1 MTSQVDLS
9 QLAVDRS
16 GSVTATAA
24 KRRNLATRYGLP
36 LGILVAFAAVIGWSL
51 QDSLLPAKSVTIT
64 PVVLT
69 RAEVQQSG
77 TPVFQAAGWIEPRPT
92 ATVVSAQVE
101 GIVESL
107 LVVEGQEVK
116 QGQPLAKL
124 VDADARLGLADAKAA
139 LRLRDAEL
147 VLAQATH
154 QAAEKSLAHP
164 VHLRAAVAEA
174 EAALAKVATDSQ
186 SIPLL
191 LNSARA
197 RVQLAEHDL
206 EGKKKVGDAIPLRSV
221 QRAQSEFDSAAAVVH
236 ELEQRAKSLDS
247 EARSTKERVE
257 ALRSQ
262 LEMKTEENRRFKEA
276 EANCSIA
283 EARVEQARLVVE
295 TAELRLTRMIVTSP
309 IDGRVLSLHAQPGR
323 RLMGLSPASERDSS
337 AVVSLYDPKNL
348 QVRADVRL
356 EDVPNAQLGQPVQI
370 STAALA
376 APLTG
381 EVVAVTSQADIQKNT
396 LQVKVL
402 IHDPPAVIKP
412 EMLVQVTF
420 LAPEQPGSKDIAA
433 QDPLRQLIPKE
444 LVKATPDGT
453 TVWVADLQASRARQ
467 VAVQLGKA
475 STERLVEVAQGLT
488 ATDKLIVSGRDDLSP
503 GKRIRVVGEEQN
515 LNGASNTST
524 TNTPAPQMAAESKNQ
539 K

>member
-16 GSVTATAA
+16 GSGTAA
-24 KRRNLATRYGLP
+24 TGKRRNLATRYGLP

-116 QGQPLAKL
+116 LGQPLAKL
-124 VDADARLGLADAKAA
+124 VDADVRLALAETKAG
-139 LRLRDAEL
+139 LRLREAEL
-147 VLAQATH
+147 ELARATCE
-154 QAAEKSLAHP
+154 AARTSLANP
-164 VHLRAAVAEA
+164 VQLQAAVAEA
-174 EAALAKVATDSQ
+174 EASLAKVATDCLSV
-186 SIPLL
+186 PLL
-191 LNSARA
+191 LKGAKSRQ
-197 RVQLAEHDL
+197 QLAQQELD
-206 EGKKKVGDAIPLRSV
+206 GKLKVGDAIPQRSV
-221 QRAQSEFDSAAAVVH
+221 QRAQSEFDSKTAVAH
-236 ELEQRAKSLDS
+236 ELEQRSKSLESEAKSWQD
-247 EARSTKERVE
+247 RVT

-262 LEMKTEENRRFKEA
+262 LTLKMDENRRVKEA
-276 EANCSIA
+276 EAGCSIA
-283 EARVEQARLVVE
+283 EARVDQAKLAVE

-309 IDGRVLSLHAQPGR
+309 IDGRVLALHAQPGR

-337 AVVSLYDPKNL
+337 AIVSLYDPKNL

-420 LAPEQPGSKDIAA
+420 LAPEQPGSKDIAD

-444 LVKATPDGT
+444 LVKSTPDGT
-453 TVWVADLQASRARQ
+453 TVWVADLQTSRARQ
-467 VAVQLGKA
+467 QPIQLGKA
-475 STERLVEVAQGLT
+475 GTDRLVEVAQGLT
-488 ATDKLIVSGRDDLSP
+488 ATDKLIVLGRDDLSS
-503 GKRIRVVGEEQN
+503 GKRIRVVGEDHN
-515 LNGASNTST
+515 LNGASNTPSA
-524 TNTPAPQMAAESKNQ
+524 NISAPQMAAESKNQ

>member
-1 MTSQVDLS
+1 MNTPVDLR

-16 GSVTATAA
+16 ASVAATAP
-24 KRRNLATRYGLP
+24 KRRNLVTRYGLP
-36 LGILVAFAAVIGWSL
+36 LGILVAFAGVIGWSL
-51 QDSLLPAKSVTIT
+51 QDSLLPAKPVTVT

-77 TPVFQAAGWIEPRPT
+77 TPLFQAAGWIEPRPT

-116 QGQPLAKL
+116 LGQPLAKL
-124 VDADARLGLADAKAA
+124 VDADARLALLDAKAA

-147 VLAQATH
+147 ALAQATH

-197 RVQLAEHDL
+197 RLQLAQHDL
-206 EGKKKVGDAIPLRSV
+206 DGKKKVGDAIPLRSV
-221 QRAQSEFDSAAAVVH
+221 QRAQSEFDSATATVH

-276 EANCSIA
+276 VANCSIA
-283 EARVEQARLVVE
+283 EARVEQARLAVE
-295 TAELRLTRMIVTSP
+295 TAELRLTRMVVVAPS
-309 IDGRVLSLHAQPGR
+309 DGRVLALHAQPGR
-323 RLMGLSPASERDSS
+323 RLMGLAPASERDSS
-337 AVVSLYDPKNL
+337 AVISLYDPKNL

-356 EDVPNAQLGQPVQI
+356 EDVPNTQLGQPVQI

-376 APLTG
+376 TPLTG
-381 EVVAVTSQADIQKNT
+381 TVVAVTSQADIQKNT
-396 LQVKVL
+396 LQVKVA
-402 IHDPPAVIKP
+402 IHDPPTVIKP

-420 LAPEQPGSKDIAA
+420 LAPEQPGNQNLAD
-433 QDPLRQLIPKE
+433 QDLIRHLIPKE
-444 LVKATPDGT
+444 LVKTTAEGT
-453 TVWVADLQASRARQ
+453 SVWVANLQTSRSRLQ
-467 VAVQLGKA
+467 PIQLGRA
-475 STERLVEVAQGLT
+475 STERLVEVIQGLT
-488 ATDKLIVSGRDDLSP
+488 ATDKLIVSGRDELSP
-503 GKRIRVVGEEQN
+503 GKRIRVVGEDRN
-515 LNGASNTST
+515 LNGAGNQTSLSSA
-524 TNTPAPQMAAESKNQ
+524 APQVAAEAKIQ